1 VSHGV
6 SLALSGEPTVF
17 IRGHIGLLARSRIFV
32 SRILN
37 NLSLCNN
44 RHRATSL
51 AAVKISQRRTG
62 KLMSTAPQ
70 VESTSFVA
78 PTWNAIREAHARIA
92 SRIHRTP
99 VLTSHSLDAIAGAQ
113 FFFKC
118 DNFQKTGSFKIR
130 GAANAILSLTDAEAA
145 HGIVTPSSGNHGAAV
160 ACAAAWRG
168 VPAYIVM
175 PKNAPAVKCRAVESY
190 GGRITFS
197 EPTVTSR
204 QETSARVQAETGAI
218 LIHPYDND
226 RIITGQATAAKE
238 LLEEIPDLDA
248 VFTPVSGGGLLSGTC
263 LSAKAIRPEIRVI
276 GCEPARADDAYR
288 SLATGILQSL
298 DSSDTIADGLRA
310 SLAPRTF
317 AILRRHLDRVLLVSE
332 EEIIGAMRLVWER
345 MKIIIEPSS
354 AVAIAPL
361 LRPGAVAELNLA
373 ARADGAPPKLGII
386 FSGGNVDFSAV
397 PF

>member
-1 VSHGV
+1 MERRGGSQGFAKLTH
-6 SLALSGEPTVF
+6 
-17 IRGHIGLLARSRIFV
+17 GHIGLMARSAIFGAGIRKSISLCHNDHRTIV
-32 SRILN
+32 LVRGEYSN
-37 NLSLCNN
+37 NL
-44 RHRATSL
+44 
-51 AAVKISQRRTG
+51 G
-62 KLMSTAPQ
+62 KPMSTAPQ
-70 VESTSFVA
+70 IESANFVA
-78 PTWNAIREAHARIA
+78 PTWEAIREAHSRIA

-99 VLTSHSLDAIAGAQ
+99 VLTSHSFDAIGGAQ

-130 GAANAILSLTDAEAA
+130 GAANAILSLTHAEAA

-175 PKNAPAVKCRAVESY
+175 PRNAPAVKCRAVEGY

-197 EPTVTSR
+197 EPTMTSR
-204 QETSARVQAETGAI
+204 QETAARVQAETGAI

-263 LSAKAIRPEIRVI
+263 LSAKAIRQETRVI
-276 GCEPARADDAYR
+276 GCEPARADDTFR
-288 SLATGILQSL
+288 SLATGTLQAL

-332 EEIIGAMRLVWER
+332 EEIIAAMRLVWER

-361 LRPGAVAELNLA
+361 LKPGALAELGLDP
-373 ARADGAPPKLGII
+373 RADGGAPKLGVI
-386 FSGGNVDFSAV
+386 FSGGNVDFSAL

>member
-1 VSHGV
+1 
-6 SLALSGEPTVF
+6 
-17 IRGHIGLLARSRIFV
+17 
-32 SRILN
+32 
-37 NLSLCNN
+37 
-44 RHRATSL
+44 
-51 AAVKISQRRTG
+51 
-62 KLMSTAPQ
+62 MSTTPEAECSNYKPP
-70 VESTSFVA
+70 S
-78 PTWNAIREAHARIA
+78 WDAIREAHARIA
-92 SRIHRTP
+92 PCIHRTP
-99 VLTSHSLDAIAGAQ
+99 VLTSHSLNAIAGAQ

-130 GAANAILSLTDAEAA
+130 GAANAILSLSDAEAA

-160 ACAAAWRG
+160 ACAASWRG

-175 PKNAPAVKCRAVESY
+175 PKNAPPVKCRAVESY
-190 GGRITFS
+190 GGKITFS
-197 EPTVTSR
+197 EPTMTSR
-204 QETSARVQAETGAI
+204 NETCARVQAETGAI

-248 VFTPVSGGGLLSGTC
+248 VLAPVSGGGLLSGTC
-263 LSAKAIRPEIRVI
+263 LSANALRPGIHVL

-288 SLATGILQSL
+288 SLATGTLQSL
-298 DSSDTIADGLRA
+298 DASDTIADGLRA

-332 EEIIGAMRLVWER
+332 EEIISVMRLIWER

-354 AVAIAPL
+354 AVAFAPL
-361 LRPGAVAELNLA
+361 LRPGVVASLNLPPRPDA
-373 ARADGAPPKLGII
+373 AIPKLGII
-386 FSGGNVDFSAV
+386 FSGGNVDLSAL